1 MTNEYYINLD
11 KEYIAN
17 TYKRQNVVLAKG
29 SGSTAYDVE
38 GKKYIDFTSGIG
50 VNSLGWCSERWVS
63 AVTEQVQTLQHT
75 SNIFGS
81 VPDAVLAEKL
91 CTAAGYKKV
100 FFSNSGAEANEGAI
114 KVARKFGAD
123 SKGNQCVNIIT
134 LQNSFHG
141 RTIAALEATGQD
153 VFHKNFF
160 PFTDGFKYAP
170 INDKDALTAAF
181 DNTVCAV
188 MLELVQGE
196 GGVIAADKDYIGF
209 VAEFCNE
216 NDILFIID
224 EVQTGIGRTGTL
236 LASEQFGVKP
246 DITTLAK
253 GLGGGLPIGAI
264 LMNEKTQNVLS
275 FGDHGSTFGGNP
287 VSCAGGVA
295 VLSELLDNGLLAEVS
310 PKAEYIKKKLSEIPQ
325 VKDISGLGMMIGV
338 TLEDGYT
345 AADIAAKC
353 AANGLLI
360 LTAKTKLRLLP
371 PLNITIEEI
380 DEGIE
385 ILKKTLGE

>member
-81 VPDAVLAEKL
+81 LPDAVLAEKL

-123 SKGNQCVNIIT
+123 SKGKECVNIIT

-160 PFTDGFKYAP
+160 PFTDGFKYVP

-196 GGVIAADKDYIGF
+196 GGVIAADKDYIRF